1 MADVKTTTRTDHG
14 CTEEFEATLDRVLLS
29 RLLAMWRMSATM
41 PLMQTPAHYDRR
53 HFMKLGALAATAA
66 ALPAGAR
73 AAAVEHALGDLP
85 YAYDA
90 LEPHIDARTM
100 EIHHSRHHA
109 AYVNNMKAALEGKA
123 DLTSLSLDAMQPAIG
138 GIEDI
143 ALQTTLRNNGG
154 GHWNH
159 DFFWKIMT
167 PESNIGQLSVQ
178 LTGAIQNAFGGLDEF
193 KKAFAAAGATR
204 FGSGWAW
211 LIVRDGQLKVTST
224 PNQDNPL
231 MTGIV
236 PDEETGT
243 PILGI
248 DVWEH
253 AYYLHYQNRRGDY
266 LEAFWNVVNWAEVSQ
281 RFTAARA

>member
-1 MADVKTTTRTDHG
+1 
-14 CTEEFEATLDRVLLS
+14 
-29 RLLAMWRMSATM
+29 
-41 PLMQTPAHYDRR
+41 
-53 HFMKLGALAATAA
+53 MKIGALAATAA

-73 AAAVEHALGDLP
+73 AAAPAAEHGLADLP

-90 LEPHIDARTM
+90 LEPSIDTKTM

-109 AYVNNMKAALEGKA
+109 AYVNNMKSALEGHA
-123 DLTSLSLDAMQPAIG
+123 GLASLSLLALQSVISSV
-138 GIEDI
+138 EDPS
-143 ALQTTLRNNGG
+143 LQTTLRNNAG

-159 DFFWKIMT
+159 EFFWNIMT
-167 PESNIGQLSVQ
+167 PPDRSGSPGDALG
-178 LTGAIQNAFGGLDEF
+178 TAIHDTFGGMEEF
-193 KKAFAAAGATR
+193 KKAFAAAGAGR

-211 LIVRDGQLKVTST
+211 LIVRDGKLKVTST

-236 PDEETGT
+236 PEEETGT

-266 LEAFWNVVNWAEVSQ
+266 MDAWWNVVDWASVS
-281 RFTAARA
+281 ARYDSAVS

>member
-1 MADVKTTTRTDHG
+1 MDPQTT
-14 CTEEFEATLDRVLLS
+14 
-29 RLLAMWRMSATM
+29 
-41 PLMQTPAHYDRR
+41 YDRR

-66 ALPAGAR
+66 ALPTGAR
-73 AAAVEHALGDLP
+73 AATAAEHGLTDLP
-85 YAYDA
+85 YAYGA
-90 LEPHIDARTM
+90 LEPYIDARTM
-100 EIHHSRHHA
+100 EIHHSLHHA
-109 AYVNNMKAALEGKA
+109 AYVNNMKAALEDHSRLAALSLA
-123 DLTSLSLDAMQPAIG
+123 DLQPAIAS
-138 GIEDI
+138 IEDES
-143 ALQTTLRNNGG
+143 LRTTLRNNGG

-159 DFFWKIMT
+159 DFFWKIMS
-167 PESNIGQLSVQ
+167 PDSDVGAMSVQ
-178 LTGAIQNAFGGLDEF
+178 LTGAIQDAFGSLDEF
-193 KKAFAAAGATR
+193 KKAFSTAGATR

-211 LIVRDGQLKVTST
+211 LIVRDGKLKVTST

-266 LEAFWNVVNWAEVSQ
+266 MDAFWNVVNWAEVSS
-281 RFTAARA
+281 RFAAARA

>member
-1 MADVKTTTRTDHG
+1 MRRNS
-14 CTEEFEATLDRVLLS
+14 ATI
-29 RLLAMWRMSATM
+29 LAMHAT
-41 PLMQTPAHYDRR
+41 ARYNRR
-53 HFMKLGALAATAA
+53 HFMKIGALAATAA
-66 ALPAGAR
+66 ALPAR
-73 AAAVEHALGDLP
+73 SSAAVVEHALGDLP
-85 YAYDA
+85 YGYDA

-123 DLTSLSLDAMQPAIG
+123 DLASLSLDALQPALG
-138 GIEDI
+138 GIEDV

-167 PESNIGQLSVQ
+167 PDSDIGQLSVQ
-178 LTGAIQNAFGGLDEF
+178 LTGAIQSAFGGLDEF
-193 KKAFAAAGATR
+193 KKAFAAAGLGR

-211 LIVRDGQLKVTST
+211 LIVRDGKLKVTST

-243 PILGI
+243 PLLGV

-266 LEAFWNVVNWAEVSQ
+266 LDAWWNVVNWAEASK
-281 RFTAARA
+281 RFAAARA